1 MSYLIECFKTCFHK
15 VLCSEYGEEDSVTF
29 TEERLSELRND
40 VHWELYD
47 TGNTMVPTQLEQL
60 ASLVDQVWAF
70 LLFYVN
76 L

>member
-40 VHWELYD
+40 VH
-47 TGNTMVPTQLEQL
+47 
-60 ASLVDQVWAF
+60 
-70 LLFYVN
+70 
-76 L
+76 